1 MKGGRENTA
10 PLGNVLS
17 GVTYR
22 TTVTSGP
29 SQVKPWSKA
38 DFEIGPSIG
47 KGRFGQVNLAREKE
61 SHYIVAIKVLRKRK
75 IQQNSLEAQLRREI
89 EAQSQIRSVNV
100 ARLYGYFY
108 DSEHIYLIVE
118 YCDGGDLFRILTK
131 ARRLD
136 SKTAARYLCQIT
148 NAVAHCHSRHII
160 HRDIKPENI
169 LVGFNGE
176 LKLADF
182 GWSVHAPNSRR
193 NTICGTLDYLPPEM
207 VIGKE
212 YNEKVDV
219 WSIGV
224 LLYEFLVGSTP
235 FEAANQRT
243 TMYRI
248 RDVDLK
254 FPYFVSPLAR
264 DLIIKF
270 LQKDPAKRI
279 NLNDVRGHPWV
290 VQQLGL
296 AVN

>member
-1 MKGGRENTA
+1 
-10 PLGNVLS
+10 
-17 GVTYR
+17 
-22 TTVTSGP
+22 
-29 SQVKPWSKA
+29 
-38 DFEIGPSIG
+38 
-47 KGRFGQVNLAREKE
+47 
-61 SHYIVAIKVLRKRK
+61 
-75 IQQNSLEAQLRREI
+75 
-89 EAQSQIRSVNV
+89 VNV

-108 DSEHIYLIVE
+108 DNEHIYLSVE
-118 YCDGGDLFRILTK
+118 YCDGGDLFTILTK
-131 ARRLD
+131 AGRLD
-136 SKTAARYLCQIT
+136 FQTAARYLCQIT

-169 LVGFNGE
+169 LVGVNGE

-207 VIGKE
+207 VVGKE
-212 YNEKVDV
+212 YDEKVDV
-219 WSIGV
+219 WTIGV

-235 FEAANQRT
+235 FEAPNQRA

-254 FPYFVSPLAR
+254 FPYFVPPLAR

-279 NLNDVRGHPWV
+279 NLKDVRSHPWV
-290 VQQLGL
+290 IQQLGT
-296 AVN
+296 AVD